1 MEELKE
7 IANTESFTDFTTYNQ
22 IYVDK
27 TKEIYSL
34 IKSRRIFLSRPRRFG
49 KSTILD
55 TIATLFEF
63 GLDPYFK
70 DTWIYDK
77 WKDTTYPIL
86 RFSFIDYSFTNLELF
101 KIEFCKTI

>member
-7 IANTESFTDFTTYNQ
+7 IANTEIFTDFTTYNQ

-34 IKSRRIFLSRPRRFG
+34 IKSRRKFLSRPRRFG

-55 TIATLFEF
+55 TIATLFES
-63 GLDPYFK
+63 GVDPYFK

-77 WKDTTYPIL
+77 WNETTYPVL
-86 RFSFIDYSFTNLELF
+86 RLSFIDFSVTNIANFERDF
-101 KIEFCKTI
+101 YR